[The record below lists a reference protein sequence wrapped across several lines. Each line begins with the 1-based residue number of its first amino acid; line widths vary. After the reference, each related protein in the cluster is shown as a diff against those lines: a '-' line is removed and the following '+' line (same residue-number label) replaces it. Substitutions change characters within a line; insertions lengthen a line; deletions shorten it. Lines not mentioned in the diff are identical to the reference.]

1 MRGVPKNS
9 RPGSIA
15 DFPLDNIRSA
25 AYKEGMAKHK
35 NAAAAAL
42 GRKGGKATASRR
54 TKQERSEAARKAINA
69 RWAKYREEKNK

>member
-1 MRGVPKNS
+1 
-9 RPGSIA
+9 
-15 DFPLDNIRSA
+15 
-25 AYKEGMAKHK
+25 MAKHK